1 MTFSSD
7 HLLKQVDIINQD
19 NYVFGNEVLYQ
30 MCSDINKILPKN
42 KEDASSIKRLGSAI
56 WLIGRSYSASPE
68 RRKWAQ
74 NSDDGLGDFFWNL
87 AVRMTSTEEYDTFR
101 KEICNI
107 NTKNYKYDR
116 LDEDIELL
124 IASVRCVKTLNE
136 MIMKA
141 IQTMDESEAVRNNVS
156 FCSKFL
162 HFLVPDVFFII
173 DSYSNNGGKALFKKK
188 DKMYLKITGNS
199 VENQIEIGD
208 KVIELFKNFYI
219 FDASKH
225 QFVDD
230 VGKNNG
236 LFPTQKKI
244 SEYSSAEKNIRD
256 YWHHVTRG
264 YSLARWLNEKQKKC
278 APQIDGDSDSCY
290 MPRLV
295 DSILMRIKQ

>member
-30 MCSDINKILPKN
+30 MCSDMYKLLPRD
-42 KEDASSIKRLGSAI
+42 KEDISAIKRLGSAI

-101 KEICNI
+101 TEICNI
-107 NTKNYKYDR
+107 NTKNYEYDR
-116 LDEDIELL
+116 SDEDIELL

-199 VENQIEIGD
+199 VEDQIEIGD
-208 KVIELFKNFYI
+208 EAIKLFKDFYI
-219 FDASKH
+219 FGDPSR
-225 QFVDD
+225 QVIDE
-230 VGKNNG
+230 VGWNKR
-236 LFPTQKKI
+236 LLPPQKKI
-244 SEYSSAEKNIRD
+244 SEYSSAEKNIRE

-264 YSLARWLNEKQKKC
+264 YSLAYWLKKKQKKC
-278 APQIDGDSDSCY
+278 APQINGDPSSCY